1 MVRSHRKRL
10 LLAPL
15 GIVMSVVLISL
26 LVPTATGSPVVIQ
39 MQRSIREADRNWQE
53 AVVQEFNREH
63 DHIKIELAGGGEG
76 IGYGKLQVLIIA
88 GEAPHIIY
96 QDPNNLPQH
105 GTTGRSCGSEALSR
119 LGAEQQPVQGFLRG
133 YLVVLHPL
141 ATASTG
147 WHSIC
152 RPKP

>member
-1 MVRSHRKRL
+1 
-10 LLAPL
+10 
-15 GIVMSVVLISL
+15 
-26 LVPTATGSPVVIQ
+26 
-39 MQRSIREADRNWQE
+39 MQRSIQADRNWQE

-96 QDPNNLPQH
+96 QDPNNLLNMARQ
-105 GTTGRSCGSEALSR
+105 GALVDLKPYLDREPSNSPFR
-119 LGAEQQPVQGFLRG
+119 DFFEVTWSFYTLGN
-133 YLVVLHPL
+133 
-141 ATASTG
+141 
-147 WHSIC
+147 SIYGVALDF